1 MKMIENYISNVKHY
15 LPDDI
20 KEDIT
25 EELANSL
32 YEQIEDKQ
40 QALGRK
46 LDQQEQSQLL
56 KSMGHPMRIA
66 AAYLPNQELVSKD
79 YFPAY
84 KRALEYALAIVIGI
98 SILTALPHIFTDRSV
113 IGSLFSALF
122 NALDTVLYVFAWI
135 TIVFYLLQ
143 KWQVGLDSIYAWS
156 PENLKSKSSKLS
168 INRFEMLFEI
178 VIYSLFLSW
187 WNDLVSWPS
196 DILFEN
202 NLLPVSLSSEW
213 QSIWLI
219 VNIVVAAS
227 IILNVYKLIIAG
239 WSKISLITDIALNL
253 VSLGIIIQIALFDQ
267 YIVLQA
273 DKLTD
278 INAVELESMLN
289 SVVYSIIGF
298 IALVCIW
305 ELYSNLNKIK
315 QT

>member
-1 MKMIENYISNVKHY
+1 
-15 LPDDI
+15 
-20 KEDIT
+20 
-25 EELANSL
+25 
-32 YEQIEDKQ
+32 
-40 QALGRK
+40 
-46 LDQQEQSQLL
+46 
-56 KSMGHPMRIA
+56 
-66 AAYLPNQELVSKD
+66 
-79 YFPAY
+79 
-84 KRALEYALAIVIGI
+84 
-98 SILTALPHIFTDRSV
+98 
-113 IGSLFSALF
+113 
-122 NALDTVLYVFAWI
+122 
-135 TIVFYLLQ
+135 
-143 KWQVGLDSIYAWS
+143 
-156 PENLKSKSSKLS
+156 
-168 INRFEMLFEI
+168 
-178 VIYSLFLSW
+178 
-187 WNDLVSWPS
+187 VSWPS

-305 ELYSNLNKIK
+305 ELYSNLKKIK